1 MPQEWARKRHMP
13 RLAQTPTDDMQN
25 QTVGTF
31 QFSAIRPDRLGGVEW
46 TLVNISLD
54 ASPSISGQ
62 QQAIADACIEALTAC
77 QKSPRANNLVA
88 RVSTFGDSVK
98 EVHGYMPLH
107 SLDLKSYRPTLHGVS
122 TCLNDAAYSSVAS
135 AHKFSRDLLDTGM
148 TVNCI
153 TFIITDGLENSSK
166 MGAKDVK
173 EELARA
179 MHNEDTESHLTIL
192 IGVNVQDAHVK
203 QALKEAQKNFGF
215 SQFID
220 LGDATASNLAKLAQ
234 FVSKSISS
242 QSQSLGSGGASQ
254 PLAI

>member
-1 MPQEWARKRHMP
+1 
-13 RLAQTPTDDMQN
+13 
-25 QTVGTF
+25 
-31 QFSAIRPDRLGGVEW
+31 
-46 TLVNISLD
+46 
-54 ASPSISGQ
+54 
-62 QQAIADACIEALTAC
+62 
-77 QKSPRANNLVA
+77 
-88 RVSTFGDSVK
+88 
-98 EVHGYMPLH
+98 
-107 SLDLKSYRPTLHGVS
+107 
-122 TCLNDAAYSSVAS
+122 
-135 AHKFSRDLLDTGM
+135 M

-153 TFIITDGLENSSK
+153 TFVITDGLENSSK

-173 EELARA
+173 DELARA